1 MGRSVT
7 KQAKEL
13 YQVFTQLARGYQFRN
28 KHATYI
34 CDLTVS
40 QCHSLEYLQ
49 TSGSL
54 TMGQLAGKLYLD
66 VSTMTRVV
74 DNLVAKGLVTR
85 GSDPLDR
92 RVIRVEITD
101 EGVDRV
107 VQVQGKLIAEY
118 QAVLEK
124 IAPDGREAV
133 ILGLQHMLAAF
144 QTRDAQVKEEAQPA
158 VADQQGGDL

>member
-1 MGRSVT
+1 MDRSIG
-7 KQAKEL
+7 KQAEEL
-13 YQVFTQLARGYQFRN
+13 YRVFTELARGYQFRD
-28 KHATYI
+28 KHATYM

-40 QCHSLEYLQ
+40 QCHSLECLQ

-54 TMGQLAGKLYLD
+54 TMGQLAGKLYLE

-85 GSDPLDR
+85 ISEPQDR

-107 VQVQGKLIAEY
+107 AQVQGKLIAEY

-124 IAPDGREAV
+124 IAPEGREAV
-133 ILGLQHMLAAF
+133 LLGLQRMLEIFKA
-144 QTRDAQVKEEAQPA
+144 REAQKMEKAKTA
-158 VADQQGGDL
+158 VAG

>member
-1 MGRSVT
+1 MGRSIT
-7 KQAKEL
+7 TQAKEL
-13 YQVFTQLARGYQFRN
+13 YQVFTQLARGYQFRD

-40 QCHSLEYLQ
+40 QCHSLEHLQ
-49 TSGSL
+49 TSGAL

-74 DNLVAKGLVTR
+74 DNLVAKGLVNR
-85 GSDPLDR
+85 ASDQQDR
-92 RVIRVEITD
+92 RVIRVELTA

-124 IAPDGREAV
+124 ITPDGREAV

-144 QTRDAQVKEEAQPA
+144 QARSYQAVDEAQPA
-158 VADQQGGDL
+158 VAD

>member
-1 MGRSVT
+1 MGRSIT

-13 YQVFTQLARGYQFRN
+13 YQVFTQLARGYQFRD

-49 TSGSL
+49 TSGAL

-66 VSTMTRVV
+66 VSTMTRVI
-74 DNLVAKGLVTR
+74 DNLVAKGLVNR
-85 GSDPLDR
+85 ASDPQDR
-92 RVIRVEITD
+92 RVIRVELTA

-107 VQVQGKLIAEY
+107 VQVQGKLITEY
-118 QAVLEK
+118 QAVLER
-124 IAPDGREAV
+124 ITPDGREAV

-144 QTRDAQVKEEAQPA
+144 QARSYQAVDEAQPA
-158 VADQQGGDL
+158 VAD

>member
-1 MGRSVT
+1 MRRAIT

-13 YQVFTQLARGYQFRN
+13 YQVFTQLARGYQFRD

-49 TSGSL
+49 TLGSL

-74 DNLVAKGLVTR
+74 DNLVAKGLATR
-85 GSDPLDR
+85 TSDPQDR
-92 RVIRVEITD
+92 RVIRVQITD

-118 QAVLEK
+118 QTVLEK

-133 ILGLQHMLAAF
+133 ILGMQHMLAAF
-144 QTRDAQVKEEAQPA
+144 KARDALA
-158 VADQQGGDL
+158 VAD

>member
-1 MGRSVT
+1 MRCAIT

-13 YQVFTQLARGYQFRN
+13 YQVFTQLARGYQFRD

-34 CDLTVS
+34 CDLTVT

-49 TSGSL
+49 TLGAL

-74 DNLVAKGLVTR
+74 DNLVANGLATR
-85 GSDPLDR
+85 ATDPQDR
-92 RVIRVEITD
+92 RVIRVQITD
-101 EGVDRV
+101 AGVDRV

-144 QTRDAQVKEEAQPA
+144 KARDAQAT
-158 VADQQGGDL
+158 AD

>member
-1 MGRSVT
+1 MQRSIG
-7 KQAKEL
+7 KQAEEL
-13 YQVFTQLARGYQFRN
+13 YRVFTDLARGYQFRD
-28 KHATYI
+28 KHATYM

-40 QCHSLEYLQ
+40 QCHSLECLH

-54 TMGQLAGKLYLD
+54 TMGQLAGKLYLE

-85 GSDPLDR
+85 GSDPQDR

-107 VQVQGKLIAEY
+107 VQVQGKLISEY
-118 QAVLEK
+118 QLVLDK

-133 ILGLQHMLAAF
+133 IEGLQHMLEAF
-144 QTRDAQVKEEAQPA
+144 KARDGRTVEEAKPA
-158 VADQQGGDL
+158 VAS

>member
-1 MGRSVT
+1 MRRSIT

-13 YQVFTQLARGYQFRN
+13 YQVFTQLARGYQFRD

-49 TSGSL
+49 TSGTL

-66 VSTMTRVV
+66 VSTMTRVI
-74 DNLVAKGLVTR
+74 DNLVAKGLVNR
-85 GSDPLDR
+85 ASDPQDR
-92 RVIRVEITD
+92 RVIRVELTA

-124 IAPDGREAV
+124 ITPDGREAV

-144 QTRDAQVKEEAQPA
+144 QARSYQAVDEAQPA
-158 VADQQGGDL
+158 VAD